1 MSEHGSQEN
10 PNLKNDKVF
19 SSKKQK
25 AGLPH
30 QMYILLVFINVS
42 ALVITIKFFS
52 IFALLGFFCFLAIT
66 VLPIYII
73 HEKDS
78 DAHIVWRKAI
88 FSSSS
93 MNNSKTAHKKVKF
106 INFKG

>member
-1 MSEHGSQEN
+1 MSENGSREN

-19 SSKKQK
+19 SSQKQK

-30 QMYILLVFINVS
+30 QMYILLLFINVS
-42 ALVITIKFFS
+42 ALVITVKFFS
-52 IFALLGFFCFLAIT
+52 IFALFGFVFFVAIT

-93 MNNSKTAHKKVKF
+93 MNNSKTVHKKVKF